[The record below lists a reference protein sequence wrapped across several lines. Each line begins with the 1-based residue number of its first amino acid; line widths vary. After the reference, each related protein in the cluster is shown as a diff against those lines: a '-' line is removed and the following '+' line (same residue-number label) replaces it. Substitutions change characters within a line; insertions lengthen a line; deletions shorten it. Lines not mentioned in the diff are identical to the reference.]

1 MMNKRV
7 WLPIAFALLLL
18 LGLAGLIGW
27 RLTPYLR
34 DRVVAALADRF
45 DSQVSLTSLRVI
57 WSPRLGVTGEGL
69 VIRHRGRTDVPPLIE
84 LQHFAADASLPGL
97 LARPLR
103 LATVRV
109 TGLRINIPPHDDRDD
124 RKGDDQSPAKSDAK
138 PDAKSDSKS
147 DSKSKSGDA
156 RGTDLTIEHLIT
168 EDATL
173 SILPKEADKDPKVFQ
188 IHRVQL
194 DSLGLREQASFEA
207 TLTNPI
213 PRGDIHATGTIGP
226 WSRDDP
232 GETLLGG
239 NYTFSHADM
248 SVIHGIGGILDSTG
262 RFTGRLDRIEVDGE
276 ARVPD
281 FRIAKAGNPVPLQ
294 TKFQAIVDGT
304 SGDTILQR
312 VEATLQNSPMVC
324 NGAIIDVKGAQGHDI
339 KVHVTMGAGRIEDML
354 RLAVRADQP
363 LMTGVVALQA
373 DLEIP
378 PGEQDVIDKLR
389 LNGRFGLEQARFTSA
404 TVQEKI
410 EELSKRARGK
420 TDEPA
425 DNVASNL
432 RGGFALRDGVLH
444 FSRLEFDVP
453 GAAVHLDGSYALR
466 GEAFDLSGTVT
477 LQAKVSQTVTGYKSM
492 LLKVIDPLFKRKN
505 AGAVIPINVK
515 GTRKDPKIGLDF
527 KRALTGGD

>member
-1 MMNKRV
+1 V
-7 WLPIAFALLLL
+7 WLLLAFALLLL

-34 DRVVAALADRF
+34 DRVVAALSDRF
-45 DSQVSLTSLRVI
+45 DSQVSLTSLRVV

-124 RKGDDQSPAKSDAK
+124 RKGDDQQPAKSDAK
-138 PDAKSDSKS
+138 PDAKGDSKSDAKS
-147 DSKSKSGDA
+147 DSKSKSDDSH
-156 RGTDLTIEHLIT
+156 GTDLTIEHLIT

-173 SILPKEADKDPKVFQ
+173 TILPKEANKDPKVFQ

-194 DSLGLREQASFEA
+194 DSLGLREQASFDA

-226 WSRDDP
+226 WGREDP
-232 GETLLGG
+232 GETALAGD
-239 NYTFSHADM
+239 YTFSHADM

-262 RFTGRLDRIEVDGE
+262 HFKGRLDRIEVDGE

-324 NGAIIDVKGAQGHDI
+324 NGAIIDVKGAKGHDI
-339 KVHVTMGAGRIEDML
+339 KVHVTMDAGRIEDLL

-363 LMTGVVALQA
+363 LMTGVVALNA

-389 LNGRFGLEQARFTSA
+389 LNGRFGLEQARFTTA

-410 EELSKRARGK
+410 EELSSRARAK
-420 TDEPA
+420 TDGPA
-425 DNVASNL
+425 DSVVSNL
-432 RGGFALRDGVLH
+432 RGGFTLRDGALR
-444 FSRLEFDVP
+444 FSRLEFEVP
-453 GAAVHLDGSYALR
+453 GAAVNLDGTYGLR
-466 GEAFDLSGTVT
+466 GETFDLTGTLT
-477 LQAKVSQTVTGYKSM
+477 LQAKVSQTVTGYKSII
-492 LLKVIDPLFKRKN
+492 LKVFDPLFKRKN

-515 GTRKDPKIGLDF
+515 GTRKDPKIGLDV
-527 KRALTGGD
+527 KRALTGGN